1 MKGTITRELGS
12 EIGFLAIGSRT
23 LGPGSKTCDLGLG
36 PQTLDLGPGIWN
48 WELGPEAESWDQG
61 RHWSLDP
68 GTRTRDLG
76 PRLELG
82 LKTWKLVTKIETSAL
97 VWKLGMELAIL
108 TSKWMT
114 ET

>member
-12 EIGFLAIGSRT
+12 EIGFLALGSRT
-23 LGPGSKTCDLGLG
+23 LGPGTKSWDLGLG

-61 RHWSLDP
+61 RHRSLDP
-68 GTRTRDLG
+68 GTRTWDLG

-82 LKTWKLVTKIETSAL
+82 QKTWKLVTKIRDFRSGLETGNGTRDPDL
-97 VWKLGMELAIL
+97 EVDD
-108 TSKWMT
+108 
-114 ET
+114 